1 MTRPK
6 KDISKPRMLTLR
18 VSEEE
23 FELINGYAQKAD
35 MSRSEYLRRV
45 VLGKTPAVKPRF

>member
-6 KDISKPRMLTLR
+6 KDIAKPRMLTLR

-23 FELINGYAQKAD
+23 LELINSYAHRGE
-35 MSRSEYLRRV
+35 SY
-45 VLGKTPAVKPRF
+45 